1 MHIQAGDTELLVRA
15 ASAEDDD
22 FILALVPRFVEFE
35 LPRWRKR
42 HVVTEGIRRDL
53 VAHLENPPPASFMYI
68 AETDEGERVGFL
80 HVQTMTDFFSGGLNC
95 HISDLVVAPG
105 HDGRGIGRALLAWA
119 EDFAREHRCE
129 RLTLGVFPGNERAR
143 RTYEAAGFGVDMMRM
158 AKPL

>member
-22 FILALVPRFVEFE
+22 FILGLVPRFVEFE

-53 VAHLENPPPASFMYI
+53 AAHLENPPPASFMYI
-68 AETDEGERVGFL
+68 AETDDGERVGFL

-95 HISDLVVAPG
+95 HVSDLVVAPG
-105 HDGRGIGRALLAWA
+105 HDGQGIGRALLAWA
-119 EDFAREHRCE
+119 EAFAREHRCE

-143 RTYEAAGFGVDMMRM
+143 RTYEAAGFGVDMVRM